1 MVNSSGNTWSIHWY
15 SFIIILLDV
24 IASLECGYEQGLIKG
39 EKFCFRYLDFYFQH
53 GESTSTASQ
62 LTSPAS
68 QKSKDINKVSILA
81 IKIVRMDKTSH
92 QLSSD
97 SLTLKVHNQ
106 WESSIS
112 KLIQWIILISSY
124 LHYLLWDVM
133 SIPWHDIKKIMNL
146 WFMN

>member
-62 LTSPAS
+62 LIFQASPKKSGYKQSFAS
-68 QKSKDINKVSILA
+68 FKRPWV
-81 IKIVRMDKTSH
+81 
-92 QLSSD
+92 
-97 SLTLKVHNQ
+97 
-106 WESSIS
+106 WE
-112 KLIQWIILISSY
+112 
-124 LHYLLWDVM
+124 
-133 SIPWHDIKKIMNL
+133 
-146 WFMN
+146 